1 MHQFLRRR
9 RSWLSAFASLATG
22 FAALAQS
29 DITQPGDQVIAS
41 SANSPGSEGVANIID
56 NKPTKYLNFDG
67 KNNQPSGF
75 TVKPSIGRTLV
86 TGLTVQSA
94 NDAPD
99 RDPATYEL
107 SGSDDGTTFTVI
119 SSGDVPEFGADR
131 FKTVSLSFANTSAY
145 LWYKLTFPTTRGAS
159 TCCMQVAEV
168 ELLGTAI
175 KDDVTQPSDVIV
187 ASSANSPG
195 SEGAANVIDNKPT
208 KYLNFDG
215 KNNTPSGFTVTPGV
229 GATVVTG
236 LSVQSA
242 NDAPDRDPMTY
253 VLSGSNDGTTFT
265 PISSGDVPEFG
276 TARFKTVYT
285 LFANT
290 KAYKTYMVTF
300 PTTRGNSTC
309 CMQVAEVELL
319 GDVAPQDVTIPGDPT
334 VATSANSPGSEGV
347 ANVIDNKPTKY
358 LNFDGKNNQ
367 PSGFTVTPSAGKSI
381 VTGLTIQSANDGPER
396 DPATYE
402 LSGSNDGTT
411 FTPISSGDVPDFG
424 ADRFKTVEISFAN
437 AVAYSSYRLIF
448 PTTRGNSTC
457 CMQVAE
463 VEFLGFVFDPTKFP
477 KFLTKPSNTPALTGA
492 KARFFVTLDGPWRLQ
507 WYKNGTAIPGANQL
521 AYETDTVTANSGN
534 DTYYAIAKNGPL
546 ETQSDT
552 VKVQVFTPSVTK
564 SIGLNF
570 VGGGANGAP
579 TRIEPT
585 DIAGA
590 HQQAYWNNFPRTTE
604 ETDAGIL
611 VKNSGN
617 EDTDII
623 VEFAPTGQWG
633 TGTGNDSGDR
643 KILNGYLSGAD
654 GGNTVEVT
662 FNNVPSGNH
671 SILVYAINRPLAFND
686 SDYRVEGLTTTPTIS
701 IRAQNA
707 DEYNAAPGF
716 VRGTSTD
723 PTKRSVAN
731 FIRFDNIKPDA
742 SGIIKLVAQGLPEP
756 GESPAGAAPINAVQ
770 LLLNP
775 PAAID
780 PPVVTTQPSSQ
791 NLVVGA
797 PATFTVAANGA
808 NKKYQWRKGNNT
820 LSDGGKISGSAT
832 ESLTIANAEASDEGV
847 YSVTVSNDGG
857 SVNSA
862 AAVLSLYNGKIAD
875 RLAAH
880 WRFDEKA
887 GFKAANSVAGGQAG
901 DLQGYSDNSS
911 WVAGRVGG
919 ALSFD
924 GASQFVIVPDYTKP
938 TTAEAISAWVWTDA
952 SQASTIIANSGK
964 NNDQGLRLSQF
975 ELGLATEGDL
985 TGRIVAGPNAYIGR
999 EGSDKALSTGEWHH
1013 IVLTADGARLTIY
1026 RDGAVVSALD
1036 YAGRITD
1043 PTAACIGI
1051 GGLLDNTIDP
1061 NDPEDKACVKVIEA
1075 SPSLWTGKLDDMA
1088 FWTRPLGADEVAAIY
1103 NLGKSGKSLSEV
1115 PDVAPP
1121 VTTPPALSVKANAD
1135 GTITVTFEGKLEV
1148 ATDAAGPYVL
1158 LDTPSPLT
1166 FAPNAAMQFA
1176 RARR

>member
-1 MHQFLRRR
+1 MRRR
-9 RSWLSAFASLATG
+9 RAWLSAFASLATG

-29 DITQPGDQVIAS
+29 DITQPGDLVIAS
-41 SANSPGSEGVANIID
+41 SSNSPGSEGVANVIDNKPTKYLNFDGKNNQPSGFSVKPSVGRTLVTGLTIQSANDGPERDPATYELSGSDDGTTFTAISSGDVPEFGAERFKTVSISFANTSAYLWYKLNFPTTRAISTCCMQVAEVEFLGTVIKDDVTQPSDVIVASSSNSPGSEGAANAID

-75 TVKPSIGRTLV
+75 TV
-86 TGLTVQSA
+86 
-94 NDAPD
+94 
-99 RDPATYEL
+99 
-107 SGSDDGTTFTVI
+107 
-119 SSGDVPEFGADR
+119 
-131 FKTVSLSFANTSAY
+131 
-145 LWYKLTFPTTRGAS
+145 
-159 TCCMQVAEV
+159 
-168 ELLGTAI
+168 
-175 KDDVTQPSDVIV
+175 
-187 ASSANSPG
+187 
-195 SEGAANVIDNKPT
+195 
-208 KYLNFDG
+208 
-215 KNNTPSGFTVTPGV
+215 TPGV

-236 LSVQSA
+236 ISLQSA
-242 NDAPDRDPMTY
+242 NDGPERDPKTY
-253 VLSGSNDGTTFT
+253 ELSGSNDGTTFT

-276 TARFKTVYT
+276 ATRFKTVYT

-290 KAYKTYMVTF
+290 KSYKTYKLIF
-300 PTTRGNSTC
+300 PNTRGNSTC

-319 GDVAPQDVTIPGDPT
+319 GDVAPQDVTIPGDLT
-334 VATSANSPGSEGV
+334 VASSSNSPGSEGV
-347 ANVIDNKPTKY
+347 GNVIDNKPTKY

-411 FTPISSGDVPDFG
+411 FAPISSGDVPEFG
-424 ADRFKTVEISFAN
+424 AERFKTVEISFPN
-437 AVAYSSYRLIF
+437 AVAYSSYRLMF
-448 PTTRGNSTC
+448 PTTRGASTC

-477 KFLTKPSNTPALTGA
+477 KFLTKPVNTPALSGA

-521 AYETDTVTANSGN
+521 AYETDVVTATSGN
-534 DTYYAIAKNGPL
+534 DSYYAIAKNGPL
-546 ETQSDT
+546 ETQSDA

-570 VGGGANGAP
+570 RGGGANGAP
-579 TRIEPT
+579 TDTVDT

-590 HQQAYWNNFPRTTE
+590 FQQAYWNNFPRGADNQ
-604 ETDAGIL
+604 DAP
-611 VKNSGN
+611 VKNSSN
-617 EDTDII
+617 EDSDIT
-623 VEFAPTGQWG
+623 VEFNPSGGWGSG
-633 TGTGNDSGDR
+633 TGSDSGDR

-654 GGNTVEVT
+654 GGGNPVEIT
-662 FNNVPSGNH
+662 FNNVPNGTH
-671 SILVYAINRPLAFND
+671 SILVYAVNRPLAFND
-686 SDYRVEGLTTTPTIS
+686 SDYHVEGLTSSATIS

-731 FIRFDNIKPDA
+731 YIRFDNIKPDG
-742 SGIIKLVAQGLPEP
+742 SGTIKLVAQGLPEP
-756 GESPAGAAPINAVQ
+756 GESPAGAAPVNAVQ

-780 PPVVTTQPSSQ
+780 PPVVTTQPKSQ
-791 NLVVGA
+791 NLVSGA
-797 PATFTVAANGA
+797 PATFTVAASGA
-808 NKKYQWRKGNNT
+808 NKKYQWRKGNNA
-820 LSDGGKISGSAT
+820 LSDGGKVSGSST
-832 ESLTIANAEASDEGV
+832 ESLAIAGADASDEGT

-862 AAVLSLYNGKIAD
+862 SAVLSIYNGKIAD

-887 GFKAANSVAGGQAG
+887 GSKAANSVAGGQAG
-901 DLQGYSDNSS
+901 DLQGYSDNSG

-924 GASQFVIVPDYTKP
+924 GSSQFVIVPDYTKP
-938 TTAEAISAWVWTDA
+938 ATAEAISAWVWTDA
-952 SQASTIIANSGK
+952 SQAATFVANSGK
-964 NNDQGLRLSQF
+964 RNDNNIRLSQF
-975 ELGLATEGDL
+975 EFGITADGDL
-985 TGRIVAGPNAYIGR
+985 NGRIVAGPNAYIGS
-999 EGSDKALSTGEWHH
+999 EGADKPLSNGEWHH
-1013 IVLTADGARLTIY
+1013 VVLTADGARLTIY
-1026 RDGAVVSALD
+1026 RDGAAVSTLD

-1043 PTAACIGI
+1043 ATASCIGI
-1051 GGLLDNTIDP
+1051 GALLDNTLDA
-1061 NDPEDKACVKVIEA
+1061 NDPEDKVCAKAIDA
-1075 SPSLWTGKLDDMA
+1075 TYWTGKIDDLA
-1088 FWTRPLGADEVAAIY
+1088 LWTRPLGASEVTAIY

-1115 PDVAPP
+1115 PDIAPP

-1135 GTITVTFEGKLEV
+1135 GTITVTFEGTLEV
-1148 ATDAAGPYVL
+1148 AAEAAGPYQTL
-1158 LDTPSPLT
+1158 AAPSPLT